1 MKRAEELYNRSLA
14 LIGETPGEENQ
25 TLKNRAVPL
34 MNVLL
39 SQLFELEL
47 ALQGAKLGQGA
58 VIPQIRSLEDT
69 LPFSEAILYTVLPLG
84 LAGFLLMEE
93 EMDRA
98 RFFLQLYHTEVEIL
112 RNRSLHGVRHK
123 IKRSV

>member
-14 LIGETPGEENQ
+14 LMGETPGSENQ
-25 TLKNRAVPL
+25 TMKDRAVPL
-34 MNVLL
+34 INVLL
-39 SQLFELEL
+39 SQLYELEI
-47 ALQGAKLGQGA
+47 ALRGATLGSGG
-58 VIPQIRSLEDT
+58 VIPQIRSLDET

-84 LAGFLLMEE
+84 LAGFLLIEE
-93 EMDRA
+93 EVDRG

-112 RNRSLHGVRHK
+112 RNRSLRGVRHK